1 MTLELHVETL
11 ESLYLNTKWEQI
23 EELSATILQ
32 KGQNILDKVK
42 VYELMILSYFAQF
55 QPQKA
60 IGTADEALAK
70 LGISISQGVV
80 GESEIKKRIKQGH
93 ESLKLLL
100 KGKKIAE
107 LADLP
112 ELTDPYKLAA
122 ISILQQVMT
131 SIWTTNTSFLVE
143 IILTQLNLYFKDNN
157 YNNSPQ
163 AAGTYA
169 CYGMLLCGV
178 MGDIDS
184 GYQFGKL
191 SITLLEKYN
200 VTKLESLVMHL
211 FYGFIWHW
219 RESINGKVGKEKLL
233 NSIQQGINVGN
244 NEYVSYICIDYCF
257 VRFFGGV
264 NLEQVEKDYREYT
277 TLIKN
282 IDIEYSIHYIEIC
295 KNIIANLRNGSQDTY
310 HLLLGNS
317 QDEEDKYLE
326 IYKNQNNLYLL
337 FIYYFGKTLFSYFC
351 KDYFMAFNNSQEAE
365 KYVMGIT
372 VFIPTPQ
379 HNFYFSLS
387 LIAYYNNANTKQ
399 QKELLEQVDKN
410 QDSMKIWSQYCPENF
425 QHKYDLVEAEKAR
438 ILGQNWQAEEF
449 YEKAIKGAKKYEFIH
464 EEALAYERASEF
476 YFAFGREEIGQF
488 YLKNAYYCYIR
499 WGAKAKVKQLESEYP
514 QYLLGITN
522 PKKFQR
528 LSARISTTGNGGEI
542 LDLTTVIKASQAISG
557 EIQLENL
564 LHNLMKILI
573 ENAGAQIGFLI
584 LNY

>member
-1 MTLELHVETL
+1 M
-11 ESLYLNTKWEQI
+11 
-23 EELSATILQ
+23 
-32 KGQNILDKVK
+32 
-42 VYELMILSYFAQF
+42 
-55 QPQKA
+55 
-60 IGTADEALAK
+60 
-70 LGISISQGVV
+70 
-80 GESEIKKRIKQGH
+80 
-93 ESLKLLL
+93 
-100 KGKKIAE
+100 
-107 LADLP
+107 P

-233 NSIQQGINVGN
+233 NDIQQGINVGN

-425 QHKYDLVEAEKAR
+425 QHKYDLVAAEKAR